1 MSFYINGIG
10 AVSPQKSFAE
20 ALSSKPAV
28 HYGNQLHCQEPDY
41 TAFIDARQLR
51 RLSRIVKLS
60 IAASSQ
66 AVQDAAPAIIDGV
79 IVGTGWG
86 CIEDT
91 VTFLEKM
98 VENQEEA
105 LSPTAFI
112 HSTHN
117 TIAAQVAFQLKCKGY
132 NTTYSHRS
140 ISFESAL
147 LDAALLLAETPAQ
160 TLLVGGVDEL
170 TNTSF
175 SILSRFDLFKQ
186 PQELGSDSLFSLGT
200 AGTVAGEG
208 SVFFAV
214 SGVRTEHSYCQ
225 VAAVQ
230 TLSFGSTDDA
240 VEAARKMLQRHG
252 LPAVDLLLLGN
263 NGDSKE
269 DKHYD
274 SFETNFTQQGQ
285 TLKFKHLCG
294 EYPTASAFGLGLGAT
309 LLKQNLSLGSV
320 PQSVLF
326 YNCSPQSHQAL
337 VLLRAC

>member
-1 MSFYINGIG
+1 M
-10 AVSPQKSFAE
+10 
-20 ALSSKPAV
+20 
-28 HYGNQLHCQEPDY
+28 
-41 TAFIDARQLR
+41 
-51 RLSRIVKLS
+51 SRIVKLS
-60 IAASSQ
+60 VAASGR
-66 AVQDAAPAIIDGV
+66 AVQDAASATIDGV

-91 VTFLEKM
+91 VIFLEKM
-98 VENQEEA
+98 VENKEDA

-147 LDAALLLAETPAQ
+147 LDAALLLSETPAQ

-170 TNTSF
+170 TTTSF
-175 SILSRFDLFKQ
+175 SILSRFNLFKQ
-186 PQELGSDSLFSLGT
+186 PQGLSSDMLFLLGT

-208 SVFFAV
+208 SVFFTV
-214 SGVRTEHSYCQ
+214 SGNRTKHSYCQ
-225 VAAVQ
+225 VTDIQ
-230 TLSFGSTDDA
+230 TLSFGSVDDA

-252 LPAVDLLLLGN
+252 LAALDLLLLGN
-263 NGDSKE
+263 NGAAEE
-269 DKHYD
+269 DKRYD
-274 SFETNFTQQGQ
+274 SFAESLAFQGE

-294 EYPTASAFGLGLGAT
+294 EYPTASAFGIGLGAT
-309 LLKQNLSLGSV
+309 LLKQNLSLDSA

-326 YNCSPQSHQAL
+326 YNRSPQSHQAL
-337 VLLRAC
+337 VLLTVC